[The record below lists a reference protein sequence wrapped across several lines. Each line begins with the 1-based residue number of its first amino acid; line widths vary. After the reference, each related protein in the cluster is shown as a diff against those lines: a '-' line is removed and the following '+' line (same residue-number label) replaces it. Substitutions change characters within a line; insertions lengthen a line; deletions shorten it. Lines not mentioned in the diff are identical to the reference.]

1 MPRTMHA
8 KMEQR
13 SDPPRTLAGHPAL
26 ELPFPQAP
34 QASTVDQQ
42 PQQPP
47 RLFTTLCVLTI
58 LGNLG
63 LIVVNL
69 LKVGLL
75 DAAIRNGGVGADAS
89 VYLNILLGAV
99 LISCAGA
106 AFGAALM
113 LLGRRLGYRIYAVST
128 LLHLAATVGVML
140 LWVMTVYFLFVAALL
155 FLYCFIPV
163 GFLLYFRRYRG
174 WLR

>member
-1 MPRTMHA
+1 
-8 KMEQR
+8 
-13 SDPPRTLAGHPAL
+13 
-26 ELPFPQAP
+26 
-34 QASTVDQQ
+34 VDQQ

-99 LISCAGA
+99 IASCAGA
-106 AFGAALM
+106 GLGAALM
-113 LLGRRLGYRIYAVST
+113 LLGQRLGYRIYAVST
-128 LLHLAATVGVML
+128 LLHLAATACVML

>member
-1 MPRTMHA
+1 MRINPSVMH
-8 KMEQR
+8 
-13 SDPPRTLAGHPAL
+13 PT
-26 ELPFPQAP
+26 
-34 QASTVDQQ
+34 ASTM

-47 RLFTTLCVLTI
+47 RLFTALCVLTI
-58 LGNLG
+58 VGNLG

-89 VYLNILLGAV
+89 VYLNVLLGAV

-128 LLHLAATVGVML
+128 LLHLAATAGVIL

-163 GFLLYFRRYRG
+163 GFLLYFRRHRRWFG
-174 WLR
+174 